1 VENEVLVTREG
12 YEKMIEDL
20 DQLKSVKRQE
30 ISDRIRQAIEFGDI
44 SENSEYEDAKN
55 EQAFV
60 EGRIMSLEKKIA
72 NAKLIDESAIDTHHV
87 SLGCHVTLEDME
99 RKEKNEYIIVG
110 SAEADPLKMKI
121 SNESPVG
128 KAVLGKKPG
137 QKITVTTPG
146 GPVRYKVISITKA

>member
-20 DQLKSVKRQE
+20 EQLKSVKRQE

-60 EGRIMSLEKKIA
+60 EGRIMSLEKKIS

>member
-1 VENEVLVTREG
+1 MENEVLVTREG